1 MDTKTI
7 TLIIAFAALT
17 IALNTIRIPTIYW
30 PGFYYRVYEIPIVVA
45 FLLFGPKVG
54 SLVTILNLFGQ
65 MVFFQVPGG
74 IVAYP
79 FGLIAILTMMF
90 GVYLANALIKSR
102 FRSEST
108 PREGRIVIYLTVLG
122 VAFRAA
128 IMPFLDFG
136 LLYHFLLPVAL
147 GRTFTEA
154 YMVGLLP
161 GMIVFN
167 ATVPL
172 YTIPISYFVAKRVNK
187 SLRLSS
193 SQQGIQNFAF

>member
-7 TLIIAFAALT
+7 ALIVAFAALT

-30 PGFYYRVYEIPIVVA
+30 PGFNYRVYEIPIVVA
-45 FLLFGPKVG
+45 FLLFGPRIG
-54 SLVTILNLFGQ
+54 ISVTVLNVLGQ
-65 MVFFQVPGG
+65 MVFFPVPGG

-90 GVYLANALIKSR
+90 GVYLANALIKRR
-102 FRSEST
+102 FPSESA
-108 PREGRIVIYLTVLG
+108 PGEGRIIVYLTVLG

-136 LLYHFLLPVAL
+136 VLYHFLLPVAV

-154 YMVGLLP
+154 FMVGLLP
-161 GMIVFN
+161 GMFVFN

-172 YTIPISYFVAKRVNK
+172 YTIPIGYFVAKRVNK
-187 SLRLSS
+187 TLRLSN
-193 SQQGIQNFAF
+193 SQRGIHNFLF

>member
-17 IALNTIRIPTIYW
+17 IVLNTIRIPTIYW

-45 FLLFGPKVG
+45 FLLFGPKIG
-54 SLVTILNLFGQ
+54 TSVTVLTVFGQ
-65 MVFFQVPGG
+65 IVFFPVPAGL
-74 IVAYP
+74 VAYP

-90 GVYLANALIKSR
+90 GVYLANAFIKPR
-102 FRSEST
+102 FPAGST
-108 PREGRIVIYLTVLG
+108 HSAGRIIVYLTAFG
-122 VAFRAA
+122 VVFRAA

-136 LLYHFLLPVAL
+136 VLYHFLIPVAI

-154 YMVGLLP
+154 YMAGLLP
-161 GMIVFN
+161 GMVAFN

-172 YTIPISYFVAKRVNK
+172 YTIPISYFVAKRINK

-193 SQQGIQNFAF
+193 SQQGVQNFTL